1 MSNILEKLFNSKP
14 RAKILKLIF
23 RNPNFIFKAQE
34 VAQRTKVDYYAARRE
49 LYRLVSVGLLKFKA
63 IPSSNQKGFFL
74 NSDFDFYKELKI
86 LVLKTSPISNDKLLR
101 RFRKLGKLKLVLLS
115 GVFINQ
121 EKSRSDLL
129 LVGDGIH
136 QNQVDNLIKDL
147 ESEVGK
153 EIVYA
158 FMTTEEFKYRKNM
171 FDKFVLEALEGP
183 KDVLWDS
190 IGATR

>member
-23 RNPNFIFKAQE
+23 RNPNFIFKAKE

-49 LYRLVSVGLLKFKA
+49 LYRLVSIGLLKLK
-63 IPSSNQKGFFL
+63 IIHSSNQKGFLL
-74 NSDFDFYKELKI
+74 NSDFDFFKELKT
-86 LVLKTSPISNDKLLR
+86 LVLKSAPVSNDKLLR
-101 RFRKLGKLKLVLLS
+101 RFKMLGKIKLVLLS

-121 EKSRSDLL
+121 DNCRSDLL

-136 QNQVDNLIKDL
+136 QKQLDSLMKDL
-147 ESEVGK
+147 ESEIGREV
-153 EIVYA
+153 VYA
-158 FMTTEEFKYRKNM
+158 YMSTEEFKYRKNM
-171 FDKFVLEALEGP
+171 FDKFVLKALEGP
-183 KDVLWDS
+183 KEVLWDS